1 VRGWSGA
8 PGRAPLV
15 MPQPLLQTRDEPA
28 DEILERP
35 ERPAERLVAL
45 AERLVGHDAPPLH
58 TCLHIRTGLTSDG
71 ACPRPTVQPSV
82 PGRVGVEANPSRWA
96 VRGPGACRR
105 DGPPARS
112 RAVISVAV
120 T

>member
-1 VRGWSGA
+1 
-8 PGRAPLV
+8 

-71 ACPRPTVQPSV
+71 ACPRPTVQPSRARS
-82 PGRVGVEANPSRWA
+82 GRSRGESVTMGRPRA
-96 VRGPGACRR
+96 RACRR
-105 DGPPARS
+105 HGSPART